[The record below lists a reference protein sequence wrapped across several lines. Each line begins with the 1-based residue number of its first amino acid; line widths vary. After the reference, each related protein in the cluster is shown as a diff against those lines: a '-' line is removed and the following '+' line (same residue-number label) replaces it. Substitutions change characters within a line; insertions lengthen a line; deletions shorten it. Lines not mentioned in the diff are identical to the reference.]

1 MRCNTHRVTT
11 WTRLNTLA
19 SARTLL
25 VVQSVII
32 LFSLAF
38 LLLAPT
44 GSRPM
49 MFIPISAYGQGEVAR
64 LATAKDRK
72 LLGGGTIP
80 GSLVVRGNSLNPVMA
95 LFERGVLVVSVS
107 YSSCSSGAE

>member
-1 MRCNTHRVTT
+1 MHCNTRRVTT
-11 WTRLNTLA
+11 WTRLNFLV

-25 VVQSVII
+25 VVQSCTI

-80 GSLVVRGNSLNPVMA
+80 GSLVVRGNSLNPFMA

>member
-1 MRCNTHRVTT
+1 MHCNTHRVTP
-11 WTRLNTLA
+11 WTRLNFLR

-25 VVQSVII
+25 AIQSGIV

-49 MFIPISAYGQGEVAR
+49 MFIPISAYGQGEVAG
-64 LATAKDRK
+64 LATSEDRK

-80 GSLVVRGNSLNPVMA
+80 GSLVVRGDSLNPVMA

>member
-1 MRCNTHRVTT
+1 M
-11 WTRLNTLA
+11 
-19 SARTLL
+19 
-25 VVQSVII
+25 VQSCII

>member
-1 MRCNTHRVTT
+1 VTT
-11 WTRLNTLA
+11 WTRHNFLV

-25 VVQSVII
+25 VVQCCTI